1 MALSNLD
8 RELLRD
14 CLAKAP
20 DAWENFSDRFLG
32 LVIHVV
38 NHTALM
44 RNVSLSQELRE
55 DLVADVF
62 VSWIDKDFAVL
73 RRFQGKSSL
82 ATYLA
87 VVARRVVFR
96 RMSQLRL
103 PHNHQSIES
112 LKLDPPAQETNN
124 LTQDEFEQLESS
136 IERLSQEE
144 AIAVRMFHLQGK
156 SYREISDHIGM
167 PENSIGPFLSR
178 ARDKLKRAV

>member
-1 MALSNLD
+1 M
-8 RELLRD
+8 
-14 CLAKAP
+14 AKAP

-38 NHTALM
+38 NHTAFM

-103 PHNHQSIES
+103 PHIQQSIES
-112 LKLDPPAQETNN
+112 LKLDPPAQETKS

-156 SYREISDHIGM
+156 TYREISSHIGM

-178 ARDKLKRAV
+178 ARDKLQRAV